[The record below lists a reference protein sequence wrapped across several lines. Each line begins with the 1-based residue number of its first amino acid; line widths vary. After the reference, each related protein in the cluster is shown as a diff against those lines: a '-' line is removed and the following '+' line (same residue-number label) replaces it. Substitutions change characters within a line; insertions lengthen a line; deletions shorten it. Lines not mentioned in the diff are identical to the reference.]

1 MLYTTAVSGVLPLWN
16 NEQRQEVRHMTDA
29 KYRIYMRRI
38 GKDEVLKEEEYDNGS
53 VLDALATMSA
63 WVQDAESV
71 ANVLDCSIY
80 VELKIMREIIVS
92 ASTYVNPIRWQ

>member
-1 MLYTTAVSGVLPLWN
+1 MWN

-38 GKDEVLKEEEYDNGS
+38 GENEVLKEEEYDNGS

-63 WVQDAESV
+63 WVQDAQTV

-80 VELKIMREIIVS
+80 VELNGMREIIVS
-92 ASTYVNPIRWQ
+92 ASTYIDPIRGQ